1 MKIDAETLK
10 KQVILHLPYIL
21 FLLVF
26 AKLGEAVR
34 LAERREHNAA
44 GSQP

>member
-1 MKIDAETLK
+1 HL
-10 KQVILHLPYIL
+10 LHQ
-21 FLLVF
+21 
-26 AKLGEAVR
+26 GEAVR

>member
-1 MKIDAETLK
+1 SKRDI
-10 KQVILHLPYIL
+10 QVAKAFKPLLLHQ
-21 FLLVF
+21 
-26 AKLGEAVR
+26 GEAVR